1 MSTHVIIEYGTKPGR
16 GDELVSRLGSVLS
29 DVLKQEGCEG
39 ARILRNQD
47 DPANVITQSQWATR
61 GHYERYLAWRTQ
73 RGDRGS
79 FEEMLTGPMV
89 IRYYD
94 EVGLARR

>member
-1 MSTHVIIEYGTKPGR
+1 LSVRVVIEYRTKPGR
-16 GDELVSRLGSVLS
+16 AEELTSRLGGVLP

-39 ARILRNQD
+39 VWILRNQD
-47 DPANVITQSQWATR
+47 DPTNVVTLSQWATR

-73 RGDRGS
+73 RGDRRS

-94 EVGLARR
+94 EVGVARL